1 MRTTTLYVL
10 RDENNQ
16 AVLVGGDLL
25 MVANAQQFHA
35 EEFGKNYVLHIEDVR
50 HFDDFAEWAASTG
63 ERPVGWE
70 ARCEACGFT
79 FNPSGDEKV
88 FVGVDGD
95 VRVEHYGTEEF
106 GECGGF
112 GPIVGSWGSRR

>member
-1 MRTTTLYVL
+1 MRVTTLYVL
-10 RDENNQ
+10 RDDNHDIK
-16 AVLVGGDLL
+16 LVGTDLGA
-25 MVANAQQFHA
+25 VARAQQFHA
-35 EEFGKNYVLHIEDVR
+35 EEFGKNYVLHIEDVQ

-79 FNPSGDEKV
+79 FNPCGEELV
-88 FVGVDGD
+88 RVGADGV
-95 VRVEHYGTEEF
+95 VRVEHYGTEEL

-112 GPIVGSWGSRR
+112 GPIVGSWG